1 MAATVA
7 VLLTRANYPDRMI
20 VMRQRLKQYLL
31 IALAAA
37 ALYFVLHNHFIMK
50 KHHVY
55 RLPKATL
62 NLHDTFIS
70 LDNKRPATVLKNEEL
85 RDAGIG
91 DLMVE
96 LGMLTE
102 EKKNQLEAKYTY
114 TE

>member
-1 MAATVA
+1 MK
-7 VLLTRANYPDRMI
+7 
-20 VMRQRLKQYLL
+20 QRLKQYFL

-37 ALYFVLHNHFIMK
+37 ALYFVLDNHFVFK
-50 KHHVY
+50 TNHVY
-55 RLPKATL
+55 LLQKSTL
-62 NLHDTFIS
+62 NLHDTFVS
-70 LDNKRPATVLKNEEL
+70 LDNKRPATVLENEEL

-102 EKKNQLEAKYTY
+102 EKKNRLEAKYIY